1 MQENISLFDQF
12 LVIGL
17 KEEIAQIDY
26 EELKELSIINL
37 QIMGGFTM
45 ENQPEYLQN
54 VKFWCF
60 PNGFHILNEDFSCI
74 SSEKDQEKQKK
85 SLESLEKI
93 EHFVMTDEKSIK
105 RYCSSLTI
113 YEKQYIKRHKN
124 DRFSKVFPKISLN
137 RLINNPLA
145 LNHKNLELVY
155 VPKALCLISRMPI
168 FDLEVQFLKLLQE
181 KVLIPKRNR
190 DFQKK
195 NEENTSVGFF
205 SGFWQKITRKIPNFF
220 TDLIS
225 FGPDSKIRTF
235 DISMKKTIKETS
247 LFEFYSSTL
256 FSLLKITDQDQLI
269 VYEDFNKENP
279 SEILRFQMSNSP
291 GLNIPSFDFWL
302 LFEKLDIDNI
312 LKLFSCL
319 LLEKQMIFFS
329 DSTKELINIC
339 ETLLSLINPLTW
351 GCIYIPFLP
360 IDMWETL
367 YAMMPFI
374 IGIDRIYKEEIAM
387 KIKFDEKVI
396 VDLLTNQVIYNE
408 EFVLPRYIQG
418 FLKKNLNE
426 ILKGKRD
433 LKGVLKVKQV
443 FLNAM
448 YLIINNIV
456 PFFNEEED
464 LVKDSNRNSS
474 EIFNFEAFL
483 DIFSENQ
490 EKSGFMVE
498 FTTNTMMFNKFIEDC
513 YCVLRPNLYE
523 SEVFLDDAAYFLKE
537 LEKIQRN
544 NLFQEL
550 DIATNPSI
558 FSDIIQEQ
566 DCEIQRLLM
575 KFQENL
581 PEKRSLLPYFI
592 NYLSNKPR
600 KIKEK
605 QDLTLKSFNK
615 SLEIVPKLTKPIEI
629 LKQKSPI
636 TIRYN
641 KLEISVKNL
650 RKKTVIQRLASYEN
664 SENREGCSPNSRL
677 ISKIKHFYV
686 YYHAIKRNQTFGFKR
701 PTYQIKTTEKKREN
715 CFNFPYEKQVFN
727 EEIIKE
733 NIKETDE
740 IPLKKAIINEEILE
754 EKPFLL
760 EKKIVLLEN
769 KKEENTCKKEE
780 KHVFIQKK
788 QKTSEYFTPFFKGFP
803 AIQLKDEHSLMI
815 NPQDSSCEVTPNVG
829 TRLDP
834 ESFGKWML
842 DNSMKTKEGM
852 ERLKENFKGEGL
864 LDKRIVTRSLSP
876 KKKIRRILF

>member
-17 KEEIAQIDY
+17 KEEITEKDY
-26 EELKELSIINL
+26 EELKGLSLKNL
-37 QIMGGFTM
+37 QIIGGFIK

-74 SSEKDQEKQKK
+74 SSENIREKHKK
-85 SLESLEKI
+85 SLESFEKI
-93 EHFVMTDEKSIK
+93 EHFVMTDEKSVK
-105 RYCSSLTI
+105 RYCSFLTI

-124 DRFSKVFPKISLN
+124 DSISKVFPKISLS
-137 RLINNPLA
+137 RLIKNPLA
-145 LNHKNLELVY
+145 LNHKDLELIY

-168 FDLEVQFLKLLQE
+168 FDLQVQFLKLLQE

-195 NEENTSVGFF
+195 NEENIAGFF
-205 SGFWQKITRKIPNFF
+205 SGFWHKISRKIPEFF
-220 TDLIS
+220 TNFIP
-225 FGPDSKIRTF
+225 FGPDLKIRTF
-235 DISMKKTIKETS
+235 KISMKKSIKETS

-256 FSLLKITDQDQLI
+256 FTLLKISDQDQLK
-269 VYEDFNKENP
+269 VYEDFNNENP

-291 GLNIPSFDFWL
+291 GLNLPSFDFWL

-312 LKLFSCL
+312 LKLFSCF

-329 DSTKELINIC
+329 NSSKELINIC
-339 ETLLSLINPLTW
+339 ETMLSLINPLTW

-360 IDMWETL
+360 IEMWETL

-374 IGIDRIYKEEIAM
+374 IGIERTYKEEIEK
-387 KIKFDEKVI
+387 KIKFDDKVI
-396 VDLLTNQVIYNE
+396 VDLLLNKVIYKE
-408 EFVLPRYIQG
+408 EFVLPRYIEG
-418 FLKKNLNE
+418 FLKQNLKE

-456 PFFNEEED
+456 PFFNEEVD
-464 LVKDSNRNSS
+464 LAKNSNRNSS

-483 DIFSENQ
+483 DIFNENQ

-513 YCVLRPNLYE
+513 FCVLRPNLFD

-537 LEKIQRN
+537 LDKIQRN
-544 NLFQEL
+544 NPFIEL

-581 PEKRSLLPYFI
+581 PEKRSLLPYFL

-600 KIKEK
+600 KTKEK
-605 QDLTLKSFNK
+605 RELTLKSLNK
-615 SLEIVPKLTKPIEI
+615 SLKIVPKLTKPIEI
-629 LKQKSPI
+629 LKPKSP
-636 TIRYN
+636 TRYN
-641 KLEISVKNL
+641 KLELSVKNP

-677 ISKIKHFYV
+677 ITKIKHFYV

-701 PTYQIKTTEKKREN
+701 PTYKKKSPEKQKEN
-715 CFNFPYEKQVFN
+715 CFKFVKEMEEK
-727 EEIIKE
+727 K
-733 NIKETDE
+733 
-740 IPLKKAIINEEILE
+740 IINEEIPE
-754 EKPFLL
+754 EKPFLIE
-760 EKKIVLLEN
+760 EKPCRNEEKPCRN
-769 KKEENTCKKEE
+769 KEKTFKNEENTCKHEE
-780 KHVFIQKK
+780 KQIFPEKK
-788 QKTSEYFTPFFKGFP
+788 QKTLEYLTPFFKGFP
-803 AIQLKDEHSLMI
+803 HIQIKDENNLMI
-815 NPQDSSCEVTPNVG
+815 NPQDSSCEVTPNVK
-829 TRLDP
+829 TRLEP
-834 ESFGKWML
+834 ESFGKWMME
-842 DNSMKTKEGM
+842 NSMKTKEGM

-864 LDKRIVTRSLSP
+864 LDKRFVTRSLSP
-876 KKKIRRILF
+876 KKIMRNLF